1 MKRIVGVTLLLLLSG
16 CAQAP
21 SQKQE
26 AWYGLGRWFTPE
38 SDVQVAEAG
47 RSQQCH
53 TEDTESKVTLFATLT
68 DVRAWEAASG
78 VKVADAQ
85 ATESAYAL
93 VEMGRRNTGGY
104 GIAISREAGK
114 RGDELWLRA
123 TYVSPAP
130 GRMVT
135 QALTAPCVLVS
146 LPQAF
151 GKVNVQDQSGQVRAK
166 TGK

>member
-1 MKRIVGVTLLLLLSG
+1 MKPILVVILLLLSA

-21 SQKQE
+21 AQKQE

-38 SDVQVAEAG
+38 SEVQVAEAG

-53 TEDTESKVTLFATLT
+53 TEDTESKVRLFVSLAE
-68 DVRAWEAASG
+68 VRAWEAGSG
-78 VKVADAQ
+78 VSVAGEQ
-85 ATESAYAL
+85 AAESAYAL

-151 GKVNVQDQSGQVRAK
+151 RKLNVQDQSGQVRAK
-166 TGK
+166 MGK